1 MSEPYKITDA
11 QVLRSAA
18 GWYIGS
24 LYWDGGMDAWLPW
37 TRYSAGYFATEAEA
51 EAALPA
57 YAD

>member
-1 MSEPYKITDA
+1 MGPA

-24 LYWDGGMDAWLPW
+24 LYWDDELQSWLPYA
-37 TRYSAGYFATEAEA
+37 RYSPGYYATEADA
-51 EAALPA
+51 QAALPA